1 MKSPKS
7 ISFTAGFF
15 VYFLFVSYYNHA
27 EDIYTP
33 LKQSIIDGNIS
44 MAIMFGLEVLSILTI
59 ATSIVLIIK
68 NISEGLF
75 FTKRNFICF
84 HIMGCAFYL
93 PVLSYA
99 IIGRLLC
106 LADIQ
111 IDFALYIAAG
121 SFMFLLA
128 EIFRYGYR
136 LKEEQ
141 DLTI

>member
-1 MKSPKS
+1 MKSTTS
-7 ISFTAGFF
+7 ISFITGFF
-15 VYFLFVSYYNHA
+15 MYFLFVSYYNHA

-44 MAIMFGLEVLSILTI
+44 MATMFGLELLGVLTI
-59 ATSIVLIIK
+59 ATSIVLIVRNIIK
-68 NISEGLF
+68 GRF

-84 HIMGCAFYL
+84 QIMGCAFYL
-93 PVLSYA
+93 PVIDYA
-99 IIGRLLC
+99 IIGRFIC
-106 LADIQ
+106 QADIQ

-121 SFMFLLA
+121 TFMFLLA

>member
-1 MKSPKS
+1 MKSTTS
-7 ISFTAGFF
+7 IRFITGFF
-15 VYFLFVSYYNHA
+15 MYFLFVSYYNHS

-33 LKQSIIDGNIS
+33 LKQNIAEGNIS
-44 MAIMFGLEVLSILTI
+44 MAIMFGLELLAVLTI
-59 ATSIVLIIK
+59 ATNIILIVRNIIK
-68 NISEGLF
+68 GRF

-84 HIMGCAFYL
+84 QIMGCAFYL
-93 PVLSYA
+93 PVIDYA
-99 IIGRLLC
+99 IIGRFIC
-106 LADIQ
+106 QVDIQ

-121 SFMFLLA
+121 TFMFLLA